1 MSTDATRC
9 KVCGGPFSAKRVIID
24 GMAYHERCSVMSYP
38 THTHEDYSRL
48 SDDLSKAMAA
58 LERIATLDTIVSDG
72 GKMHHHG
79 PMASI
84 AIEAIKAVVGNVSTP
99 EVKP

>member
-1 MSTDATRC
+1 
-9 KVCGGPFSAKRVIID
+9 
-24 GMAYHERCSVMSYP
+24 
-38 THTHEDYSRL
+38 
-48 SDDLSKAMAA
+48 MAA

-84 AIEAIKAVVGNVSTP
+84 AIEAIKAVVGNVRSP
-99 EVKP
+99 SDG